1 MNWFIT
7 MFSLV
12 SYFLGMAVG
21 FYWGREYEK
30 YKNNKYKWDQDA
42 H

>member
-1 MNWFIT
+1 MFWLIT
-7 MFSLV
+7 MLP
-12 SYFLGMAVG
+12 YFIGIAMG

-30 YKNNKYKWDQDA
+30 YKNNKDTWDQDA

>member
-1 MNWFIT
+1 ML
-7 MFSLV
+7 SLV
-12 SYFLGMAVG
+12 PYFIGIAVG

-30 YKNNKYKWDQDA
+30 YKNKKKWDQDA